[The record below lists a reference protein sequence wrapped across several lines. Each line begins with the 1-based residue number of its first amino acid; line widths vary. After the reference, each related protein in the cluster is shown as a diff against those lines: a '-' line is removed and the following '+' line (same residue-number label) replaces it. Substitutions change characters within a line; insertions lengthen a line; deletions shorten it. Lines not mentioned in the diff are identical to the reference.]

1 MDVRKLIIWGSKGT
15 LHIYELMPY
24 CQSPHL
30 KLSIDKEFYF
40 WFFNDGRGDV
50 TITLMFSVGYDYRM
64 QMKFLFFKYKGP
76 LLIFFKCKV
85 KMISMYMDK
94 GSQSGLGVPV
104 SYFFVSVPPLL
115 IASTKFHFINSVN
128 RKLWWAVDQH
138 QNHSIHIK
146 GWVSHCNSFLYR
158 DWFEQSTEANIVFTW
173 ETATNDNKDML
184 KVKQVLSPLKTLLS
198 FIWNCVVNYKKLVR
212 VSACFVVSSGNYSLE
227 TVFSGIK
234 VPQVFYILIVFETFF
249 FFF

>member
-1 MDVRKLIIWGSKGT
+1 M
-15 LHIYELMPY
+15 HIYELMPY

-115 IASTKFHFINSVN
+115 IA
-128 RKLWWAVDQH
+128 
-138 QNHSIHIK
+138 
-146 GWVSHCNSFLYR
+146 
-158 DWFEQSTEANIVFTW
+158 
-173 ETATNDNKDML
+173 
-184 KVKQVLSPLKTLLS
+184 
-198 FIWNCVVNYKKLVR
+198 
-212 VSACFVVSSGNYSLE
+212 
-227 TVFSGIK
+227 
-234 VPQVFYILIVFETFF
+234 
-249 FFF
+249 